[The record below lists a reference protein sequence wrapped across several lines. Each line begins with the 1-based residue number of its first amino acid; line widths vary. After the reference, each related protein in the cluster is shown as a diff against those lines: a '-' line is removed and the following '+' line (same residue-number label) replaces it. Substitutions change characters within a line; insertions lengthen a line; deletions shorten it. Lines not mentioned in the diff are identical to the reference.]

1 MRFSFVLLM
10 PLAALAQT
18 PAPNAPVVIPPPLRQ
33 AVTLVNDYGNL
44 HRYAADNAT
53 VKPPAPGEQRVV
65 FMGDSITDNMHNTQR
80 FGPCIPGKPYLN
92 RGIG

>member
-1 MRFSFVLLM
+1 MRFSFVLPM

-53 VKPPAPGEQRVV
+53 VKPPAPGEQVTLSAPAEDIHVFDADDRRV
-65 FMGDSITDNMHNTQR
+65 STR
-80 FGPCIPGKPYLN
+80 A
-92 RGIG
+92 